1 MDVEQVEDGVACT
14 PHATATWAPGLPET
28 LTPAIKK
35 KVARTLDPIVRPNSA
50 SQPQSRFDRF
60 AGL

>member
-14 PHATATWAPGLPET
+14 PHATATWAPGLPEM

-35 KVARTLDPIVRPNSA
+35 KAA
-50 SQPQSRFDRF
+50 
-60 AGL
+60 